1 MPKPTALE
9 LWLQKGKPINIG
21 PKEFLLFP
29 LPLTEIGKVQGW
41 IDGTTKD
48 VLLEAMKEEK
58 TPSPWGL
65 IADVLKQV
73 DVYELCLTVF
83 GTRHPETDEPINK
96 GLTREYLEKY
106 LDTPTTQKI
115 ILTFIEINELE
126 EAIKNL
132 QRLPMVGSLMEA
144 LKSTFGLPFLT
155 HLATSTDSL
164 PGTSEG
170 SVSPKSSNT
179 SGDATGDTPANGPLE
194 ESRDLKTTPAKNL
207 RIM

>member
-9 LWLQKGKPINIG
+9 LWLQQGKPINIG

-29 LPLTEIGKVQGW
+29 TPLAEFSKVQKW

-48 VLLEAMKEEK
+48 MLIEALKNQE

-65 IADVLKQV
+65 IADVLKQA
-73 DVYELCLTVF
+73 DVYDLCLGVF
-83 GTRHPETDEPINK
+83 ATRHPDTDEPINK

-115 ILTFIEINELE
+115 IFAFIEINDLG
-126 EAIKNL
+126 EALKNL

-155 HLATSTDSL
+155 HLAANTDL
-164 PGTSEG
+164 PISKSGG
-170 SVSPKSSNT
+170 SVSPRLSNT
-179 SGDATGDTPANGPLE
+179 SGDATGDTQESGPPE
-194 ESRDLKTTPAKNL
+194 DFGKPPTPPQ
-207 RIM
+207 RVM

>member
-21 PKEFLLFP
+21 PKEFILFP
-29 LPLTEIGKVQGW
+29 LPLTEFSKVQNW

-48 VLLEAMKEEK
+48 VLLEALKDEK
-58 TPSPWGL
+58 TPSPWSL

-73 DVYELCLTVF
+73 DVYELCLSVF
-83 GTRHPETDEPINK
+83 STRHPETDETINK
-96 GLTREYLEKY
+96 DLTREYLERY
-106 LDTPTTQKI
+106 LDTPTIQKI
-115 ILTFIEINELE
+115 ILEFIKINDLE

-155 HLATSTDSL
+155 HLATSTDSPL
-164 PGTSEG
+164 GKSEG
-170 SVSPKSSNT
+170 LASPKSSNT
-179 SGDATGDTPANGPLE
+179 SGVATGDTQASGPQE
-194 ESRDLKTTPAKNL
+194 EADSRSLQRKNQHV
-207 RIM
+207 M